1 MSETAPPSSAL
12 TRFAWATTGATLV
25 LICIGGLVTSKG
37 AGMAVPDW
45 PNTYGYNLFLFP
57 VSQWVG
63 GILYEHTHRLVAAGV
78 GLLTAILAA
87 WLWMRETRGARRWS
101 GLAAILLA
109 VGLLGAR
116 HQAVFVAL
124 AALAIPV
131 VIAALWLH
139 FRTPGSRRWLG
150 IAALAAVILQGV
162 LGGLR
167 VVWLADEIG
176 VFHGILAQSFLLLVA
191 SIALIS
197 APAWRRPTTAT
208 VSPGLRTLLLAGTAL
223 VLLQLALGASMR
235 HRHAGLA
242 IPDFPLAYGRLWPRT
257 DADAISRY
265 NQQRVEVHAS
275 RPIQRAD
282 VLLHMT
288 HRLGAVAV
296 VTGVLLAWRRA
307 RQELPA
313 GHPVRRGATTW
324 LALVLA
330 QAALGATTIWTN
342 KAADIATAHVAVGA
356 LTLLLGGL
364 MCVRAFR
371 RTPQSATVA
380 PTGTPSIAFAS
391 AARLPS

>member
-1 MSETAPPSSAL
+1 
-12 TRFAWATTGATLV
+12 
-25 LICIGGLVTSKG
+25 
-37 AGMAVPDW
+37 MAVPDW

-63 GILYEHTHRLVAAGV
+63 GILYEHTHRLVAAVV

-87 WLWMRETRGARRWS
+87 WLWIRETRGARRWG
-101 GLAAILLA
+101 GLAGIILA

-176 VFHGILAQSFLLLVA
+176 VFHGILAQSFLVLIA
-191 SIALIS
+191 SIGLIS
-197 APAWRRPTTAT
+197 APAWKRTPEAT
-208 VSPGLRTLLLAGTAL
+208 VSVRLRTLLLAGTAL
-223 VLLQLALGASMR
+223 LLVQLALGASMR

-242 IPDFPLAYGRLWPRT
+242 VPDFPLAYGRLWPRT
-257 DADAISRY
+257 DADALALY

-282 VLLHMT
+282 VLLHMS

-296 VTGVLLAWRRA
+296 VAGILASWRRA
-307 RQELPA
+307 RRELPA
-313 GHPVRRGATTW
+313 GHPVRRGANTW
-324 LALVLA
+324 AALVLA
-330 QAALGATTIWTN
+330 QAALGATTVWTD

-364 MCVRAFR
+364 LCVRAFR
-371 RTPQSATVA
+371 PTPQTAAFPA
-380 PTGTPSIAFAS
+380 PRPPSLPFAS
-391 AARLPS
+391 TARIPS